1 MSNFF
6 NREESFV
13 IENENSLAKNYIAN
27 VFLYMFFGLG
37 ATGFISWY
45 FGQDFSRMA
54 FMFKEN
60 PYSGYDLNIIG
71 YVVMFAPLAL
81 VFLMGGAYHKFSSS
95 SLKAVFFGF
104 AAVMGLSLSTIFIVY
119 TASSIASTF
128 FITGGLFG
136 VMAFLGYTTKTDLT
150 KFGSFLMMALIGI
163 IIASFVNWFTQSST
177 LYYIISFGGVI
188 IFTGLTAYDVQK
200 LKHIGSNPDLA
211 GEEKDKSIIM
221 GALSLYLD
229 FINLFLF
236 LLRFLGNRD

>member
-1 MSNFF
+1 MSNLF
-6 NREESFV
+6 NNNDSFV

-37 ATGFISWY
+37 VTGFISWY
-45 FGQDFSRMA
+45 FGQDFSRIA
-54 FMFKEN
+54 FMFNEMGG
-60 PYSGYDLNIIG
+60 PNIIG
-71 YVVMFAPLAL
+71 YVVMFSPLAL
-81 VFLMGGAYHKFSSS
+81 VFLMGGAYHKLSSGA
-95 SLKAVFFGF
+95 LKGVFFGF
-104 AAVMGLSLSTIFIVY
+104 AAVMGLSLSTIFMTY

-150 KFGSFLMMALIGI
+150 KLGSFLMMALIGI
-163 IIASFVNWFTQSST
+163 IIASFVNWFMQSSG
-177 LYYIISFGGVI
+177 LHYIISFGGVV

-200 LKHIGSNPDLA
+200 LKYIGSNPDLA